1 MEIRKIQS
9 FGNIEI
15 PSINL
20 SYPFF
25 SSLDNESLS
34 ISPCRFH
41 GEMPPN
47 DSNLCIAGH
56 NYDNGKF
63 FSNLSSLKNDE
74 LIYIESNKVK
84 YIYSIFKIYE
94 VEESDLSPIYEFQNG
109 KRQLTLVTCNNFNKK
124 RLIIKAKYV
133 DST

>member
-1 MEIRKIQS
+1 MEKQKIPS

-15 PSINL
+15 PAINL

-63 FSNLSSLKNDE
+63 FSNLSNLKNFHF
-74 LIYIESNKVK
+74 I
-84 YIYSIFKIYE
+84 
-94 VEESDLSPIYEFQNG
+94 
-109 KRQLTLVTCNNFNKK
+109 
-124 RLIIKAKYV
+124 
-133 DST
+133 